1 MNLTRLAG
9 AHPLTALLRA
19 NAKFVERFG
28 QVERLAAERGIVLGE
43 ASLEELDALWEEIKR
58 EVP

>member
-1 MNLTRLAG
+1 
-9 AHPLTALLRA
+9 LRA